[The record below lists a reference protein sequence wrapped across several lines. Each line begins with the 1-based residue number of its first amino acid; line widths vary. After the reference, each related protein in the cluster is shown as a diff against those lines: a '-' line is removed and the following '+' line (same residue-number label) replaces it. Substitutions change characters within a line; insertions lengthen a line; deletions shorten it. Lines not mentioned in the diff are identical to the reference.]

1 MLFSHYNILKMAN
14 GQKKSYS
21 NIVEII
27 NYVMTDESNDADSD
41 MDLGESGYD
50 RKSSESDDY

>member
-1 MLFSHYNILKMAN
+1 MAN